1 LDSRIPVGLILA
13 ALLALLTH
21 RAQQTGEALNRSRIL
36 QRSDY
41 PRLFVTMIA
50 MRWIGVVALVFMSA
64 AIAMGWRPENPN

>member
-13 ALLALLTH
+13 ALLAFFTR
-21 RAQQTGEALNRSRIL
+21 RAQQTGEALNRSSIL
-36 QRSDY
+36 YRSEY